1 MSVTLGN
8 QMRQIIG
15 FMYLVI
21 AGLSFLLGLY
31 ATYFSINSEFYLPLL
46 FAGIIGLLA
55 SLLIFR
61 ASLPLLKTI
70 SSNDIPAYVPRF
82 SAKDFDDDKAAKL
95 TKDEFEFLDRQLWG
109 VMSSHLVKY
118 GSRPNVVSQKTVF
131 AYIYGFIDGYLAQ
144 HSPCPRADQIK
155 ILNSVIYKYIYNL
168 NEKKV
173 DVDTDP
179 KFIQKCF
186 SNLDKEFVIGLML
199 GGREGI
205 LFSEDNSY
213 LPVGLLQSAI
223 ELDDTDLDKIIFRA
237 GKSLRGVIDASKF
250 EFKKAK
256 KKLNA
261 GTKECPYCLERVKA
275 RAVKCRFCHESF
287 A

>member
-1 MSVTLGN
+1 VSVAVET

-15 FMYLVI
+15 FMFLVI
-21 AGLSFLLGLY
+21 SGLAFFLGSY
-31 ATYFSINSEFYLPLL
+31 ATYFSITSEFYPPLL
-46 FAGIIGLLA
+46 LAGIIGLLA
-55 SLLIFR
+55 SWLIFR
-61 ASLPLLKTI
+61 TSLRLLKTI

-95 TKDEFEFLDRQLWG
+95 TKEEFEFLDRQLWG
-109 VMSSHLVKY
+109 VMSTHLVKY

-155 ILNSVIYKYIYNL
+155 ILNSIIYKYIYNL
-168 NEKKV
+168 KEKKV

-205 LFSEDNSY
+205 IFSEDNSY

-223 ELDDTDLDKIIFRA
+223 ELDDADLDKVMFRA

-250 EFKKAK
+250 ELKKAK

-275 RAVKCRFCHESF
+275 GAVKCRFCHESL